1 MGTHMIG
8 RCKDGHRSLFLK
20 LEDFQGFQSE
30 EEALDP
36 DQADQLRQLRHSISF
51 RSISK
56 HYHSLKACSH
66 LFQGKQ
72 VEASNLF
79 NLQRDVI
86 EDGRLCS

>member
-1 MGTHMIG
+1 MGTHMTG
-8 RCKDGHRSLFLK
+8 RCKDGHHSLFLK

-36 DQADQLRQLRHSISF
+36 DQADQLRQLRRSISF